1 MTGRAA
7 GWVFAG
13 VTATAA
19 MMAPHLI
26 TGVVLF
32 AVLAVLTGWI
42 GWFSLAGAV
51 RATDDR
57 ADLVPH
63 VPRRMPRVPDRVRHA
78 QLPPPPV
85 LPRPRRLPPE
95 VLPPG
100 VTVVPGSL
108 QGWLKPPGKD

>member
-7 GWVFAG
+7 AWAFAG

-26 TGVVLF
+26 TGIVL
-32 AVLAVLTGWI
+32 LAGLVTLTVWI
-42 GWFSLAGAV
+42 GWFSLAEAV

-63 VPRRMPRVPDRVRHA
+63 VPRRMPRVPNRVRHA

-100 VTVVPGSL
+100 AIVVPGSFR
-108 QGWLKPPGKD
+108 GWLKSPGKD